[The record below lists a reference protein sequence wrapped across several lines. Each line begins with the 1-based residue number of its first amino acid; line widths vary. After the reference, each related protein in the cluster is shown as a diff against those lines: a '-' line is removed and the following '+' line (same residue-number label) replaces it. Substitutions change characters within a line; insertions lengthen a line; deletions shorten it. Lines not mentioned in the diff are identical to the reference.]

1 MIEKEIL
8 ESYINKG
15 MSVKEIAEE
24 LNKSTTTIFRYMK
37 KYEIKSM
44 IGSQGARMQR
54 FNENYFENIDCEEKA
69 YWLGFIAADGCIYTE
84 SSGTHRLQ
92 INLKGSDVD
101 HLNKFQEAIGSKYK
115 IVEKL
120 VKTSPVCQLK
130 VNSKK
135 ICNDLRELNVI
146 ERKSII
152 FNPPIIREDLKRHFT
167 RGYWDGDG
175 WIKETKRSNQNGYR
189 YNIGIVGGP
198 NAINYFKESIPTEF
212 SIYKLKYNDNVL
224 SLEASSRSAIIEM
237 YDYLYR
243 DATIYLDRKK
253 DKYENIMSRLAEMQG
268 Q

>member
-15 MSVKEIAEE
+15 IPVTEIAEK
-24 LNKSTTTIFRYMK
+24 LKKSTSTIFRYMK
-37 KYEIKSM
+37 EYEIKSS
-44 IGSQGARMQR
+44 IGSQGARKQK
-54 FNENYFENIDCEEKA
+54 FNENFFEVIDTEEKA

-92 INLKGSDVD
+92 INLKGSDID
-101 HLNKFQEAIGSKYK
+101 HLNKFQKAIGSRYK

-135 ICNDLRELNVI
+135 MCNDLRELNVI

-152 FNPPIIREDLKRHFT
+152 FNPPILREELKRHFA

-175 WIKETKRSNQNGYR
+175 WIKDTKRRNQNGYR
-189 YNIGIVGGP
+189 YNIGIVGGH
-198 NAINYFKESIPTEF
+198 NAINYFKENIPTEF
-212 SIYKLKYNDNVL
+212 HIYKLKCNDNVL
-224 SLEASSRSAIIEM
+224 SLETSSKSAIIEM
-237 YDYLYR
+237 YDYLYK

-253 DKYENIMSRLAEMQG
+253 DKYENIMSRLVEMQG